1 MQKRDFS
8 LHGAVDLAA
17 RAAAA
22 KKQQER
28 AAQAGA
34 GGRQGGQYSIEA
46 TDATFSAEVV
56 ERSLR
61 TPVMVAFVVENEP
74 SCDALMADLEKLVA
88 EGGGSWYL
96 ARVDIEVNQ
105 QLQGYLQ
112 QMRVQRLPF
121 VGVVVQGQMMPFL
134 NSVPPEAE
142 LRAATAELFAA
153 LQEQG
158 LMGEAP
164 AGAEEPPQAEEADP
178 AHAAAEDAL
187 ARGDFEAAAEEFRAV
202 LAADPRDEVA
212 KRRLALTE
220 LTLRVK
226 GYDQEQ
232 VEADPLKAA
241 DVRLL
246 QNDPEGAFELLLSV
260 VRTAA
265 GEERDAARVRLLA
278 LFEALPADD
287 PRVAKARRG
296 LQAALF

>member
-28 AAQAGA
+28 AAQTEG
-34 GGRQGGQYSIEA
+34 GGQDARYSFEA

-74 SCDALMADLEKLVA
+74 SCDALVADLEKLAA

-96 ARVDIEVNQ
+96 ARIDIEVNQ

-153 LQEQG
+153 LKEQG
-158 LMGEAP
+158 LLGEAP
-164 AGAEEPPQAEEADP
+164 EGAEPLQAEEADP

-187 ARGDFEAAAEEFRAV
+187 ARGDFEAAAEAFREV
-202 LAADPRDEVA
+202 LAADPRDEAA

-226 GYDQEQ
+226 DYDQAQ
-232 VEADPLKAA
+232 VEADPLKEA

-246 QNDPEGAFELLLSV
+246 QGDVEGAFELLLSV
-260 VRTAA
+260 VRSSA
-265 GEERDAARVRLLA
+265 GEEKNAARVHLLG
-278 LFEALPADD
+278 LFEALPGDD
-287 PRVAKARRG
+287 PRVAKARRA

>member
-28 AAQAGA
+28 AAQAGG
-34 GGRQGGQYSIEA
+34 GGREARYSFEA

-74 SCDALMADLEKLVA
+74 SCDALVADLEKLVA

-96 ARVDIEVNQ
+96 ATIDIEVNQ

-153 LQEQG
+153 LKEQG
-158 LMGEAP
+158 LLGEAP
-164 AGAEEPPQAEEADP
+164 EGAEPLQEEEAVDP

-187 ARGDFEAAAEEFRAV
+187 ARGDFEAAAEAFREV
-202 LAADPRDEVA
+202 LAANPRDEAA
-212 KRRLALTE
+212 KRRLTLTE

-226 GYDQEQ
+226 DYDQAQ
-232 VEADPLKAA
+232 VEADPLKEA

-246 QNDPEGAFELLLSV
+246 QGDVEGAFELLLSV
-260 VRTAA
+260 VRSSA
-265 GEERDAARVRLLA
+265 GEEKNAARVHLLG
-278 LFEALPADD
+278 LFEALPGDD
-287 PRVAKARRG
+287 PRVAKARRA

>member
-28 AAQAGA
+28 AAQAG
-34 GGRQGGQYSIEA
+34 GGGQEARYSFEA

-74 SCDALMADLEKLVA
+74 SCDALVADLEKLVA

-96 ARVDIEVNQ
+96 ARIDIEVNQ

-153 LQEQG
+153 LKEQG
-158 LMGEAP
+158 LLGEAP
-164 AGAEEPPQAEEADP
+164 EGAEPLQEEAVDP

-187 ARGDFEAAAEEFRAV
+187 ARGDFEAAAEAFRGV
-202 LAADPRDEVA
+202 LAANPRDEAA
-212 KRRLALTE
+212 KRRLTLTE

-226 GYDQEQ
+226 DYDQAQ
-232 VEADPLKAA
+232 VEADPLKEA

-246 QNDPEGAFELLLSV
+246 QGDVEGAFELLLSV
-260 VRTAA
+260 VRSSA
-265 GEERDAARVRLLA
+265 GEEKDAARVHLLG
-278 LFEALPADD
+278 LFEALPGDD
-287 PRVAKARRG
+287 PRVAKARRA

>member
-34 GGRQGGQYSIEA
+34 GGQGGQYSFEA

-74 SCDALMADLEKLVA
+74 SCDALVADLEKLVA

-96 ARVDIEVNQ
+96 ARIDIEINQ

-142 LRAATAELFAA
+142 LRAATGELFAA
-153 LQEQG
+153 LKEQG
-158 LMGEAP
+158 LMGDVPQGAEAP
-164 AGAEEPPQAEEADP
+164 QEEVDP

-187 ARGDFEAAAEEFRAV
+187 ARGDFEAAAEAFRGV

-226 GYDQEQ
+226 DYDQAQ

-246 QNDPEGAFELLLSV
+246 QGDPEGAFELLLSV
-260 VRTAA
+260 VRSSA
-265 GEERDAARVRLLA
+265 GEERNAARVHLLS
-278 LFEALPADD
+278 LFETLPGDD
-287 PRVAKARRG
+287 QRVAKARRA

>member
-17 RAAAA
+17 HAAAA

-34 GGRQGGQYSIEA
+34 GGQGGQYSIEV

-74 SCDALMADLEKLVA
+74 SCDALMAALEKLAA
-88 EGGGSWYL
+88 EGGGAWYL
-96 ARVDIEVNQ
+96 AKVDIEINQ

-142 LRAATAELFAA
+142 LRAATRELFAA
-153 LQEQG
+153 LREQG
-158 LMGEAP
+158 LMGEIPQDGQAP
-164 AGAEEPPQAEEADP
+164 QEEAVDP
-178 AHAAAEDAL
+178 AHAAAEEAL
-187 ARGDFEAAAEEFRAV
+187 ARGDFEGAAEAFRGV
-202 LAADPRDEVA
+202 LAANPRDEVA

-220 LTLRVK
+220 LSLRVK
-226 GYDQEQ
+226 GYDQAQ

-246 QNDPEGAFELLLSV
+246 QGDPEGAFELLLSV
-260 VRTAA
+260 VRASA
-265 GEERDAARVRLLA
+265 GEERDAARVHLLS
-278 LFEALPADD
+278 LFETLPADD
-287 PRVAKARRG
+287 PRVGKARRA

>member
-28 AAQAGA
+28 AAQAEA
-34 GGRQGGQYSIEA
+34 GGQQGGQYLIEA

-121 VGVVVQGQMMPFL
+121 VGMVVQGQMMPFL

-142 LRAATAELFAA
+142 LRAATGELFAA
-153 LQEQG
+153 LKEQG
-158 LMGEAP
+158 LMGDVPQGAEAP
-164 AGAEEPPQAEEADP
+164 QEEADP

-187 ARGDFEAAAEEFRAV
+187 ARGDFEAAAEAFRAV
-202 LAADPRDEVA
+202 LAGDPRDEVA

-226 GYDQEQ
+226 DYDQAQ

-246 QNDPEGAFELLLSV
+246 QGDPEGAFELLLSV
-260 VRTAA
+260 VRAAA
-265 GEERDAARVRLLA
+265 GEERDAARVHLLG
-278 LFEALPADD
+278 LFEALPSDD
-287 PRVAKARRG
+287 PRVAKARRA

>member
-8 LHGAVDLAA
+8 LHGAVDLGA

-34 GGRQGGQYSIEA
+34 GGGQYFIEA
-46 TDATFSAEVV
+46 TDATFSTEVV

-61 TPVMVAFVVENEP
+61 APVMVAFVVENEP
-74 SCDALMADLEKLVA
+74 SCDALMADLAKLVA
-88 EGGGSWYL
+88 EGAGAWYL
-96 ARVDIEVNQ
+96 AKVDIEINQ

-142 LRAATAELFAA
+142 LRAATNELFAA
-153 LQEQG
+153 LKEQG
-158 LMGEAP
+158 FMGEVPEGQAP
-164 AGAEEPPQAEEADP
+164 QEAVDP
-178 AHAAAEDAL
+178 AHAAAEEAL
-187 ARGDFEAAAEEFRAV
+187 ARGDFEAAAEAFRAV
-202 LAADPRDEVA
+202 LAQNPRDEVA

-226 GYDQEQ
+226 GYDREQ

-241 DVRLL
+241 DVQLL
-246 QNDPEGAFELLLSV
+246 QGDAEGAFERLVSV
-260 VRTAA
+260 VRSSA
-265 GEERDAARVRLLA
+265 GDERDAARVHLLG
-278 LFEALPADD
+278 LFETLPGDD
-287 PRVAKARRG
+287 QRVAKARRA

>member
-34 GGRQGGQYSIEA
+34 GGQQGGRYSIEV
-46 TDATFSAEVV
+46 TDETFTAEVI

-61 TPVMVAFVVENEP
+61 VPVMVAFVVENEP
-74 SCDALMADLEKLVA
+74 SCDALMADLEKLAA

-96 ARVDIEVNQ
+96 AKVDIEINQ

-112 QMRVQRLPF
+112 QLRVQRLPF
-121 VGVVVQGQMMPFL
+121 VGVIVRREMIPFL

-142 LRAATAELFAA
+142 LRAAAGELFAA
-153 LQEQG
+153 LREQG
-158 LMGEAP
+158 LMGEP
-164 AGAEEPPQAEEADP
+164 SEEAQEPQGAVDP
-178 AHAAAEDAL
+178 AHAAAEA
-187 ARGDFEAAAEEFRAV
+187 AVASGDYETAAEAFRAV
-202 LAADPRDEVA
+202 LAQNPRDAVA
-212 KRRLALTE
+212 KYRLAFIE
-220 LTLRVK
+220 IILRVE

-232 VEADPLKAA
+232 VAADPLKAA
-241 DVRLL
+241 DVQLL
-246 QNDPEGAFELLLSV
+246 QGDPEGAFGRVLAV
-260 VRTAA
+260 VRASS
-265 GEERDAARVRLLA
+265 GEERDAARVHLLG
-278 LFEALPADD
+278 LFETLPADD
-287 PRVAKARRG
+287 ERVAKARRA